1 MGNRVDVLDPYGTLL
16 LRVVTDFQVNNFQFA
31 GPNYG
36 QLWIVGEGGVSMAGW
51 ELQGMAMQ

>member
-1 MGNRVDVLDPYGTLL
+1 MDVLDPYGTLL

-36 QLWIVGEGGVSMAGW
+36 QLWIVGEGGVSVAGW
-51 ELQGMAMQ
+51 ELQGTAMQ